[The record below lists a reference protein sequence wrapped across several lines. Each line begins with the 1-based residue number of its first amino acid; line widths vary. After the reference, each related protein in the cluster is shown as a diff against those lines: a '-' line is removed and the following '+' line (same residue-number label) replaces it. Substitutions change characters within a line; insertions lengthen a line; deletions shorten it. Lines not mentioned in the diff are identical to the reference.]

1 MRTSYTFSPQDIE
14 VFKHKLFHWSAQF
27 NDIVWLNSNQD
38 LNADYDAVLAVD
50 AFTAIQTDY
59 TEALDALDE
68 YQHQTQDWI
77 FGYLGYDIK
86 NGIENLKSKNDDN
99 LRFPDLYFFQPQKLF
114 LIKGKNVECLY
125 LNMVAE
131 EIKDDLKT
139 IGDQYLSSVDN
150 TFHQIDLKSK
160 ISKQTYLSKVK
171 EVIKHIQRGDIY
183 EMNFCQE
190 FYAEK
195 HDLNPH
201 QCFQDL
207 NDISRPPFACFFK
220 HEHLYALGA
229 SPERFLKKSGKKI
242 ISQPIKGTARRHSD
256 TEVDKNYKLKLQQ
269 DPKEIA
275 ENVMIVD
282 LVRNDLSKIAVKNSV
297 EVEELCKIYSYKQ
310 VHQMISTISAELKT
324 ETNLKEILKATFPM
338 GSMTGAPKVSA
349 MQIIEELESTKR
361 GLYSGCIGYITPDF
375 DFDFNVVIRSILH
388 NVLKQY
394 TSLMVGSAITHK
406 SIPENE
412 YEECLVKAKALMEV
426 LKNEQVSKEFFHAKT
441 PKR

>member
-1 MRTSYTFSPQDIE
+1 LPKFLRISYTFSPQDIE
-14 VFKHKLFHWSAQF
+14 VFKHKLFHWSAQC

-38 LNADYDAVLAVD
+38 VNADYDAILAVE
-50 AFTAIQTDY
+50 AFTAIKTDY
-59 TEALDALDE
+59 TEALCALDE

-86 NGIENLKSKNDDN
+86 NAIENLSSKNDDN
-99 LRFPDLYFFQPQKLF
+99 LSFPDVYFFQPQKLF

-125 LNMVAE
+125 LNMVADE
-131 EIKDDLKT
+131 MEDDLNT
-139 IGDQYLSSVDN
+139 IQNYKHRVLN
-150 TFHQIDLKSK
+150 TTYDHIDLTPK
-160 ISKQTYLSKVK
+160 ISKPTYLSKVK
-171 EVIKHIQRGDIY
+171 DILKHIQRGDIY

-195 HDLNPH
+195 HHLNPY
-201 QCFQDL
+201 QCFHDL

-229 SPERFLKKSGKKI
+229 SPERFLKKSGSKLK
-242 ISQPIKGTARRHSD
+242 SQPIKGTAKRHID

-282 LVRNDLSKIAVKNSV
+282 LVRNDLSKIAKKNSV
-297 EVEELCKIYSYKQ
+297 EVEELCKIYSFKQ

-324 ETNLKEILKATFPM
+324 EMSLQDILKATFPM

-349 MQIIEELESTKR
+349 MQVIENLESTKR
-361 GLYSGCIGYITPDF
+361 GLYSGCIGYITPEF

-388 NVLKQY
+388 NASKQY
-394 TSLMVGSAITHK
+394 TSLMVGSAITHQ

-426 LKNEQVSKEFFHAKT
+426 LKHKAKMI
-441 PKR
+441 

>member
-1 MRTSYTFSPQDIE
+1 MRTSYIFSPPDIE
-14 VFKHKLFHWSAQF
+14 VFKNKLFHWSAQF

-38 LNADYDAVLAVD
+38 ISAGYDAILAVE
-50 AFTAIQTDY
+50 AFTAIKTDY

-77 FGYLGYDIK
+77 FGYLSYDSK
-86 NGIENLKSKNDDN
+86 NGIEDLKSENDDG
-99 LRFPDLYFFQPQKLF
+99 LGFPDLYFFQPQKLF
-114 LIKGKNVECLY
+114 LIRGQNVECLY
-125 LNMVAE
+125 LNMV
-131 EIKDDLKT
+131 DDELETDLNT
-139 IGDQYLSSVDN
+139 IENQSVLSSKDAVSEIN
-150 TFHQIDLKSK
+150 LNSK
-160 ISKQTYLSKVK
+160 ISKSTYLSKVN
-171 EVIKHIQRGDIY
+171 EVLKHIQRGDIY

-190 FYAEK
+190 FYAEN
-195 HDLNPH
+195 HQLNPH

-207 NDISRPPFACFFK
+207 NAISQPPFACFFK

-229 SPERFLKKSGKKI
+229 SPERFLKKTGTKL
-242 ISQPIKGTARRHSD
+242 ISQPIKGTAKRHSD

-282 LVRNDLSKIAVKNSV
+282 LVRNDLSKIAKKNSV
-297 EVEELCKIYSYKQ
+297 EVEELCKIYSFKQ
-310 VHQMISTISAELKT
+310 VHQMISTISAELKA
-324 ETNLKEILKATFPM
+324 EVGLKEILKATFPM

-361 GLYSGCIGYITPDF
+361 SLYSGCIGYITPEF

-388 NVLKQY
+388 NALKQY

-406 SIPENE
+406 STPENE
-412 YEECLVKAKALMEV
+412 YEECLLKAKALMEV
-426 LKNEQVSKEFFHAKT
+426 LKNEY
-441 PKR
+441 